1 ETTRAVAVRLNRP
14 YADFE
19 DGVRKQATLP
29 EGAVSFGLAGTAPG
43 LVLRAG
49 DTVVVVLPGPP
60 AELQRLWPRAL
71 EADAVSGVLARA
83 EPPEH
88 RVLRFYGAS
97 ESEVARALAEA
108 GGEPPGV
115 VATICARD
123 FEIHVDLYGPADG
136 LADAFRERLARHLF
150 AEDER
155 GVEAVVLDLCRA
167 RGWSLATAE
176 SCTGGMVAA
185 RLTSVPG
192 ASDVFLGAIVSY
204 ANDVKERALGVAHE
218 TLKRHGAVSAETAA
232 AMAVGVR
239 ARRGAAVGVAG
250 PGGGSAAKPVGL
262 VYIHAVTPEASQGIS
277 FTYGQDRDSIRRRAT
292 VAALHLVRR
301 LLTQSRDGSV

>member
-1 ETTRAVAVRLNRP
+1 
-14 YADFE
+14 
-19 DGVRKQATLP
+19 
-29 EGAVSFGLAGTAPG
+29 
-43 LVLRAG
+43 
-49 DTVVVVLPGPP
+49 
-60 AELQRLWPRAL
+60 
-71 EADAVSGVLARA
+71 
-83 EPPEH
+83 
-88 RVLRFYGAS
+88 
-97 ESEVARALAEA
+97 
-108 GGEPPGV
+108 
-115 VATICARD
+115 
-123 FEIHVDLYGPADG
+123 
-136 LADAFRERLARHLF
+136 LF

-218 TLKRHGAVSAETAA
+218 TLERPGAVARETAA
-232 AMAVGVR
+232 EMAVGVR
-239 ARRGAAVGVAG
+239 ARRGADVGVSVTGVAG

-277 FTYGQDRDSIRRRAT
+277 FAYGQDRDSIRRRAT

-301 LLTQSRDGSV
+301 LLTQSPVGAVGRVPTGCRATR